1 LEHQKGEQMG
11 MLRTLLVL
19 GAGFALMPSPP
30 PDPGA
35 AKGPEPS
42 SFAYLAAAAETVADM
57 RSFCQR
63 NPNVCVTA
71 GAVAQTVEGKAK
83 YSAKLIYEW
92 ANEATGDAKPSG
104 LPDDVASSDPIQTSA
119 PPVAGLDLKESQNT
133 LTVAD
138 LVPEWRKPKAKPQG

>member
-1 LEHQKGEQMG
+1 MG
-11 MLRTLLVL
+11 MLRTLFVL

-30 PDPGA
+30 QDASSIQAPAG
-35 AKGPEPS
+35 PS

-92 ANEATGDAKPSG
+92 ANEATGDGMPANLPENLAK
-104 LPDDVASSDPIQTSA
+104 ADPIQTAS
-119 PPVAGLDLKESQNT
+119 PPAIATAMQKSDNT

-138 LVPEWRKPKAKPQG
+138 LESQWRKPKQRPKG

>member
-1 LEHQKGEQMG
+1 MG

-30 PDPGA
+30 PDPNGA
-35 AKGPEPS
+35 PAQPS
-42 SFAYLAAAAETVADM
+42 PGSFAYLAAAAETVADM

-83 YSAKLIYEW
+83 YTAKLIYEW
-92 ANEATGDAKPSG
+92 ADNAKSAEKQ
-104 LPDDVASSDPIQTSA
+104 DDMAAVDPIQTSA
-119 PPVAGLDLKESQNT
+119 PPQKNVDLKVSQNT
-133 LTVAD
+133 LTLTD
-138 LVPEWRKPKAKPQG
+138 LLPEWKKPKAKPEG

>member
-1 LEHQKGEQMG
+1 M
-11 MLRTLLVL
+11 LVL

-30 PDPGA
+30 PEPGA
-35 AKGPEPS
+35 TYQSGPGN
-42 SFAYLAAAAETVADM
+42 FAYIAAAAETVADM

-92 ANEATGDAKPSG
+92 ANEATGEGTPSL
-104 LPDDVASSDPIQTSA
+104 LPDDIAGADPIQTSA
-119 PPVAGLDLKESQNT
+119 PPAEMVDLKESQNT

-138 LVPEWRKPKAKPQG
+138 LVPEWRAPKQKPRASGSQLTADKML